1 MNDGEIKR
9 TDEAKPDRVDDGPG
23 DRLPARTRIGQS
35 VLGAGLTAM
44 GAWILPYQL
53 GRGDLILAAI
63 GAGLIGLGLWTF
75 IASAVLGRRFKSL
88 ERFIELLSELT

>member
-1 MNDGEIKR
+1 MNDGEHRR
-9 TDEAKPDRVDDGPG
+9 TDESPPARADDSPG
-23 DRLPARTRIGQS
+23 DRLPAKVRVGQS
-35 VLGAGLTAM
+35 VLGGALTAM

-53 GRGDLILAAI
+53 VRGDFILSAV

-88 ERFIELLSELT
+88 ERVIEFLSELT